1 MERPRP
7 LVLAGVALAFAAALA
22 AACAQD
28 PARRVD
34 AARARYGATLQS
46 FVVRDD
52 PAAASQQIVLDV
64 LVDWSGGEALPGLTF
79 DVSMA
84 DATGKEKAH
93 RRVFADVSKVD
104 RGGAQLSLVLDDL
117 PYRAGDGF
125 FVEVRVPV
133 PAAERGDY
141 REFGAGG

>member
-1 MERPRP
+1 MTRPRS
-7 LVLAGVALAFAAALA
+7 LLLAGLALAAALA

-28 PARRVD
+28 PARRVE
-34 AARARYGATLQS
+34 AARARYSATLQS

-64 LVDWSGGEALPGLTF
+64 LVEWAGGEALPGITL

-104 RGGAQLSLVLDDL
+104 RGGAQISLVLDEL

-133 PAAERGDY
+133 PAAERSEY